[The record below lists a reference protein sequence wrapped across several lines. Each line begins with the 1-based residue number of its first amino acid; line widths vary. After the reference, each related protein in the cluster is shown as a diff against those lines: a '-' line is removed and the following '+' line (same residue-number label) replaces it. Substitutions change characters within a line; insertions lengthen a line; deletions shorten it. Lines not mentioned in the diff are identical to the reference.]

1 MDTDVMRQ
9 YLDGVGFPASK
20 PDVLNWAAQH
30 GASIEDLDVMRGLPL
45 DTFDSID
52 DVLNAA
58 DRAQAR

>member
-1 MDTDVMRQ
+1 MRQ
-9 YLDGVGFPASK
+9 HLDGVGFPVSK
-20 PDVLNWAAQH
+20 HNMLDWAAEH
-30 GASIEDLDVMRGLPL
+30 GASIEELEVMRGLPL

>member
-9 YLDGVGFPASK
+9 HLDGVGFPAGK
-20 PDVLNWAAQH
+20 QDVLNWAAQH
-30 GASIEDLDVMRGLPL
+30 GASIEELDVMRGLPL

>member
-1 MDTDVMRQ
+1 MDTDLMRQ
-9 YLDGVGFPASK
+9 RLDGVGFPASK
-20 PDVLNWAAQH
+20 QDMLNWAGQH
-30 GASIEDLDVMRGLPL
+30 GATIEELDVMRGLPL